1 MKLNMIL
8 TVLKEG
14 LNNIL
19 KNKIMSGISLMMVLI
34 TLVLA
39 GLSATVV
46 VNLRYNSENMKSLP
60 EIVAYC
66 DPNMQEEEI
75 NQAYEQIK
83 DIPGVSGITIV
94 TKDEAYQKAKEMLGN
109 DERLLEGFGEEI
121 FPVSFVLSL
130 EDASTSAEISEQA
143 LGVPGIYKADYS
155 QEVVSVITKLNSWM
169 KVVTITLSLLLSFIA
184 VTIISNTV
192 KLTVMARKNEIAIMK
207 YVGATEDFIRWP
219 FILEGMILGVLG
231 AIISIFLVLYVYER
245 FLIYYYS
252 QGSMFFNLFQFVK
265 LSDISVILAVIFTA
279 FGVGIGVFGSIT
291 SMNKYLKL

>member
-8 TVLKEG
+8 TVFKEG

-46 VNLRYNSENMKSLP
+46 VNLRYNSENMKSIP

-66 DPNMQEEEI
+66 DPDMQEDEI
-75 NQAYEQIK
+75 NKAYERIK
-83 DIPGVSGITIV
+83 SIEGVSNILIV
-94 TKDEAYQKAKEMLGN
+94 TKEEAYQKAKEMLGN

-121 FPVSFVLSL
+121 FPVSFVLTL
-130 EDASTSAEISEQA
+130 EDASFSAEISEKA

-155 QEVVSVITKLNSWM
+155 QEVVSIVTKLSSWM
-169 KVVTITLSLLLSFIA
+169 KVVTIALSLLLSFIA

-231 AIISIFLVLYVYER
+231 AIISIFLVLYVYEQ

-265 LSDISVILAVIFTA
+265 ISDISVILAVIFTA